1 MSNPNHE
8 SIVRDNN
15 SYVTASL
22 RELAGPRLAG
32 DPIKAAVSRAA
43 RLAGLEYW
51 RAYDIWYGRA
61 RRIDVQEETQ
71 ITQALQ
77 KKRKAVAHN
86 EFAELRARMARLETL
101 LLNSDED
108 FHREDIAAI
117 RFGSRGAD

>member
-8 SIVRDNN
+8 SIVGPHN
-15 SYVTASL
+15 SCGSAL

-32 DPIKAAVSRAA
+32 DPIKAAVHRAA

-77 KKRKAVAHN
+77 KKRIAVAHN

-117 RFGSRGAD
+117 RFGNRGAD